1 MKIKNDSLI
10 PLCGIIAVFGGI
22 LNGILGTGAGIV
34 YTFLFSLLYKK
45 QAKYEKK
52 DIFASC
58 LITTLPVC
66 VMSFSAYIK
75 EDITVFSSALPLLP
89 FALFGGFA
97 GGFLLDKINN
107 SVLVKIFALI
117 TGISG
122 GIMICKA
129 L

>member
-1 MKIKNDSLI
+1 MKIKNDSLL
-10 PLCGIIAVFGGI
+10 PLCGVIAVLGGI

-34 YTFLFSLLYKK
+34 YTFLFSLLYKR

-52 DIFASC
+52 DVFASC

-66 VMSFSAYIK
+66 VMSFSAYVK
-75 EDITVFSSALPLLP
+75 SDISVFSSALPLLP
-89 FALFGGFA
+89 FALFGGFT

-107 SVLVKIFALI
+107 SVLVKIFAVI

-122 GIMICKA
+122 GIMIWKA

>member
-1 MKIKNDSLI
+1 MKIKNDTLL
-10 PLCGIIAVFGGI
+10 PLCGVIAVLGGI

-34 YTFLFSLLYKK
+34 YTFLFSLLYKR

-52 DIFASC
+52 DVFASC

-66 VMSFSAYIK
+66 VMSFSAYVK
-75 EDITVFSSALPLLP
+75 SDISVFSSALPLLP
-89 FALFGGFA
+89 FALFGGFT

-107 SVLVKIFALI
+107 SVLVKIFAVI

-122 GIMICKA
+122 GIMIWKA